1 MKRNVD
7 LTLDRDF
14 PKDSSKTKGT
24 SFRGM
29 FPYILET
36 YQWIEDGVKREFFNH
51 ENPNSRK
58 DFDDFVKGISI
69 VNTGSRGVRRHK
81 LDIRGTE
88 SGEICYECGKPIRI
102 PWNGCSCSKKYM
114 IRTHGKMQDS
124 CRKQLNFPT
133 IIK

>member
-14 PKDSSKTKGT
+14 PEDSSRSKGK
-24 SFRGM
+24 SFRSM

-36 YQWIEDGVKREFFNH
+36 YQWVEDGVKREFFNH

-81 LDIRGTE
+81 LNVRGIE
-88 SGEICYECGKPIRI
+88 MGQICEECNEPIRI
-102 PWNGCSCSKKYM
+102 PWKGCSCFRKYM
-114 IRTHGKMQDS
+114 IRTHGKIQPS
-124 CRKQLNFPT
+124 CRRQLDFPT

>member
-14 PKDSSKTKGT
+14 PEDSSKSKGK
-24 SFRGM
+24 SFRSM
-29 FPYILET
+29 FSYIPEN
-36 YQWIEDGVKREFFNH
+36 YQWVENGVKKEFFNH

-81 LDIRGTE
+81 LNVRHIEMGQVCE
-88 SGEICYECGKPIRI
+88 ECNEQIRI
-102 PWNGCSCSKKYM
+102 SWKRCSCVRKYM
-114 IRTHGKMQDS
+114 IRKYGKIQPS
-124 CRKQLNFPT
+124 CRKQLDFPK